1 MNEQERIISPLAYD
15 ILEKARMNAEESHNP
30 FVTPEHVLFL
40 ISSNQ
45 EFQKCLRKLSMDPD
59 FFKSRLLLFLSSLP
73 ASHDNHSAVMV
84 SASLREALEIAGLTA
99 NLVDKKPVGIV
110 HLLIGIAEQRD
121 TLAGY
126 LLRENPEILK
136 EFGVPAFFLK
146 GYSESSAASYCTNR
160 I

>member
-15 ILEKARMNAEESHNP
+15 ILEEARMKAEESHNP

-45 EFQKCLRKLSMDPD
+45 EFQKCLHKLSMDPD
-59 FFKSRLLLFLSSLP
+59 FFKSRLHLFLSSLP
-73 ASHDNHSAVMV
+73 ASQDNNSAVMV

-146 GYSESSAASYCTNR
+146 GYSESPAANYCTNR

>member
-1 MNEQERIISPLAYD
+1 MNGQERIISPLAYD

-30 FVTPEHVLFL
+30 FVTPEHVLFQ
-40 ISSNQ
+40 ISSRP
-45 EFQKCLRKLSMDPD
+45 EFQKRLHGLSMDPD

-73 ASHDNHSAVMV
+73 AYQDNHSAVMV
-84 SASLREALEIAGLTA
+84 SASLREALEVAGLNA

-136 EFGVPAFFLK
+136 EFGVPAFFIK
-146 GYSESSAASYCTNR
+146 EYCESFATRDYIR
-160 I
+160 